1 MDRNGLEWRA
11 RCITYIM
18 GVSPAPAVSQEQ
30 NVTSNS
36 RDSTN
41 SNPDVIVVGAGI
53 AGCLTAYLLARQ
65 GRSVTILEADS
76 VGSHASGFAFGGLG
90 PLEGAGIPDHILDF
104 SVWCFR
110 RHETLYKELLEET
123 GIDTQFHHRD
133 RLNLAFTEDEANHQ
147 KEAIAW
153 QSRLPGFKLEWLEPS
168 EAVKAEPRTN
178 PDCIGA
184 SYAQG
189 TGAVEA
195 YRYNLAVAQAAEKY
209 GASIVQRRVT
219 GLLGDGGQC
228 RGVRME
234 TGEMA
239 AGAVVLAGGPW
250 TGGMSK
256 WCGVEVPVRPLKGQI
271 IRLQLSE
278 NPMVASLNY
287 AGSYAASKPDGLIWA
302 GTTEEDI
309 GFDEEITTAARDK
322 VMGDLL
328 RMAPSLAE
336 AELVQQTAC
345 LRPLSAD
352 GMPIVDAIPGWEN
365 LYLITGGGR
374 KGILW
379 STGMA
384 HGLADMVVKGTS
396 EIPDLPALSLSRFA
410 KG

>member
-1 MDRNGLEWRA
+1 M
-11 RCITYIM
+11 
-18 GVSPAPAVSQEQ
+18 V
-30 NVTSNS
+30 
-36 RDSTN
+36 TN
-41 SNPDVIVVGAGI
+41 SLSSSNPNPDVIVVGAGI
-53 AGCLTAYLLARQ
+53 AGCLTAWLLAKS
-65 GRSVTILEADS
+65 GVSVTILEADS

-104 SVWCFR
+104 SVRCFE
-110 RHETLYKELLEET
+110 RHKSIYEELLEET
-123 GIDTQFHHRD
+123 GIDTQFHLRD
-133 RLNLAFTEDEANHQ
+133 RLILAFTKEEADHQ
-147 KEAIAW
+147 KQAIAW
-153 QSRLPGFKLEWLEPS
+153 QSRLPGFKVEWLEPAD
-168 EAVKAEPRTN
+168 AVKAEPRTN

-209 GASIVQRRVT
+209 GATIIQRRVT
-219 GLLGDGGQC
+219 GLLREGGNC
-228 RGVRME
+228 RGVKLE
-234 TGEMA
+234 TGQME
-239 AGAVVLAGGPW
+239 AGTVVLAGGPW
-250 TGGMSK
+250 TGGMSD
-256 WCGVEVPVRPLKGQI
+256 WCGVEIPVRPLKGQI
-271 IRLQLSE
+271 VRLQLQE

-302 GTTEEDI
+302 GTTEEDV
-309 GFDEEITTAARDK
+309 GFDEELTTAARDK
-322 VMGDLL
+322 VLGDLL
-328 RMAPSLAE
+328 KMAPSLAE

-384 HGLADMVVKGTS
+384 QGLADLVLNGS
-396 EIPDLPALSLSRFA
+396 SNIPDLPALSLSRFQP
-410 KG
+410 

>member
-1 MDRNGLEWRA
+1 M
-11 RCITYIM
+11 
-18 GVSPAPAVSQEQ
+18 
-30 NVTSNS
+30 TSNS
-36 RDSTN
+36 QSNTTN
-41 SNPDVIVVGAGI
+41 NPDVIIVGAGI
-53 AGCLTAYLLARQ
+53 AGCLTAYLLARS
-65 GRSVTILEADS
+65 GASVTILEADS

-104 SVWCFR
+104 SVWCFE
-110 RHETLYKELLEET
+110 RHKSIYEELKEET
-123 GIDTQFHHRD
+123 GINTQFHLRD
-133 RLNLAFTEDEANHQ
+133 RLNLAFTEEEAAHQ
-147 KEAIAW
+147 KQAIAW
-153 QSRLPGFKLEWLEPS
+153 QSQLPGFKVEWLDPS

-178 PDCIGA
+178 PDCLGV

-209 GASIVQRRVT
+209 GATIVQRRVT
-219 GLLGDGGQC
+219 GLLGDGEKC
-228 RGVRME
+228 RGVKLE

-250 TGGMSK
+250 TGAMSE
-256 WCGVEVPVRPLKGQI
+256 WCGVDIPVRPLKGQI

-302 GTTEEDI
+302 GTTEEEA
-309 GFDEEITTAARDK
+309 GFDEELTTAARDK

-328 RMAPSLAE
+328 KMAPSLSE

-352 GMPIVDAIPGWEN
+352 GMPIVGAVPGWEN
-365 LYLITGGGR
+365 LYLATGGGR

-379 STGMA
+379 SAGMA
-384 HGLADMVVKGTS
+384 HGLTELILES
-396 EIPDLPALSLSRFA
+396 NSTIPDFRQLALTRFSD
-410 KG
+410 